1 VLKAVDFS
9 DARVMTSK
17 VVLHFRVLIECL
29 LMENSDEVVWAVF
42 SRIAVPPELGVLRD
56 SLALF
61 IHQNLLKHPAENA
74 KSDIKKVN
82 LEKLSLLAKR
92 CKLAKKALVNVS
104 GELFK

>member
-1 VLKAVDFS
+1 
-9 DARVMTSK
+9 
-17 VVLHFRVLIECL
+17 
-29 LMENSDEVVWAVF
+29 MENSDEVVWAVF
-42 SRIAVPPELGVLRD
+42 SRIAVAPELGVLRD

-74 KSDIKKVN
+74 KSDIKVN

-92 CKLAKKALVNVS
+92 CKLAKKALANVS

>member
-74 KSDIKKVN
+74 KSDITKVN

-92 CKLAKKALVNVS
+92 CKLAKKALANVS

>member
-29 LMENSDEVVWAVF
+29 LMENSDEVVWAVL

-74 KSDIKKVN
+74 KSDITKVN

-92 CKLAKKALVNVS
+92 CKLAKKALANVS
-104 GELFK
+104 GELLK